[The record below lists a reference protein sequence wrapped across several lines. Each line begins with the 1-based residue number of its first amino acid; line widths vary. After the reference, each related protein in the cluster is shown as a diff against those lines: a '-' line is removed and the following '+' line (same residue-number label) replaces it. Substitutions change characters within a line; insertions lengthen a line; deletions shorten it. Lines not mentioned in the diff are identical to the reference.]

1 MNASPAPVFAQ
12 LDSYS
17 MSYHSLNR
25 WKQILNDHA
34 LPNEVADKIED
45 IIEALEYIEGWE
57 PAAD

>member
-1 MNASPAPVFAQ
+1 
-12 LDSYS
+12 

-34 LPNEVADKIED
+34 LSNEVADKIED